1 MHRLRYV
8 LIALALL
15 LPLTLMAQD
24 LPPSDPSSVSGDFAV
39 GSAPVLLEPTQN
51 LSIRFTIDG
60 FIGNISVNEYATA
73 DGIQRFCSRELDI
86 VLTDRQIDPQE
97 VDICVANGRSPALFR
112 IGTKS
117 ITVAISP
124 LNTFIDNLST
134 AELQVIF
141 SNAPRWN
148 DIRADWPQEIIGR
161 YGTGVTSLEVNYFAQ
176 AVFGGDTSVM
186 TTALGAQYND
196 DPDVALNGVAVSAN
210 AIGIFDS
217 GYLNENRDFVQ
228 PVIIDGIE
236 PRFDTIS
243 SGAYPLSRP
252 LFLYSSSAIMQE
264 KPQVAEF
271 IKYYLLNLDL
281 ELSAVNLFP
290 ANVETQQVAINT
302 WFTALGQSVV
312 TPTSEAPPPAATE
325 DITVIDPLPQST
337 AIVPESREPVSPFA
351 ADVIPLLIATRTD
364 LEVMATEVL
373 GIQRPDGW
381 SGSLDINDPQLS
393 LLVRLDLELLAFIV
407 YGGSPPPD
415 WFGAVGSSQLA
426 IVRDI
431 RHDLE
436 VMADNVYQGQRPR
449 DWVGGDPLYRC
460 NRATQALV
468 AVLQRTGLH
477 TVTAN
482 PDEPD
487 YCQQIENDVS
497 RYAEL
502 NLIGEGGLALGEGGD
517 VLDINRE
524 AEIVTEYAVAFL
536 TRNASPSVGIMPLG
550 TQLTPIG
557 RSYVTGSNMTL
568 IEGLDYLVFVEYIN
582 TDLTEDEWEL
592 LPNIDELEAYET
604 YCQAIWCR

>member
-1 MHRLRYV
+1 MCRKW
-8 LIALALL
+8 AN
-15 LPLTLMAQD
+15 P
-24 LPPSDPSSVSGDFAV
+24 AV
-39 GSAPVLLEPTQN
+39 
-51 LSIRFTIDG
+51 
-60 FIGNISVNEYATA
+60 
-73 DGIQRFCSRELDI
+73 
-86 VLTDRQIDPQE
+86 
-97 VDICVANGRSPALFR
+97 FR

-124 LNTFIDNLST
+124 SNDFIDSLST

-141 SNAPRWN
+141 RDAPRWS
-148 DIRADWPQEIIGR
+148 DIRPEWSQEIIER
-161 YGTGVTSLEVNYFAQ
+161 YGTGVTSLEVTYFAQ
-176 AVFGGDTSVM
+176 AVFGGDSNIL

-196 DPDVALNGVAVSAN
+196 DPDVALNGVAVSPN

-217 GYLNENRDFVQ
+217 GYVNENRDFVR
-228 PVIIDGIE
+228 PVIIDGVE

-252 LFLYSSSAIMQE
+252 LYLYSSSAIMQE
-264 KPQVAEF
+264 KRHVAEF
-271 IKYYLLNLDL
+271 INYYLQNL
-281 ELSAVNLFP
+281 ELEFSAVNLFP
-290 ANVETQQVAINT
+290 ADVATQQIAINT
-302 WFTALGQSVV
+302 WFAALGQSVV
-312 TPTSEAPPPAATE
+312 EPTSEAPPPTATE
-325 DITVIDPLPQST
+325 EIAVIDPLPEPT
-337 AIVPESREPVSPFA
+337 AIAPDSREPVLPFA

-373 GIQRPDGW
+373 GIQRTPGW
-381 SGSLDINDPQLS
+381 SGSLDINDPQLA
-393 LLVRLDLELLAFIV
+393 LLVRLDLELLSAVV
-407 YGGSPPPD
+407 YGDSRPES
-415 WFGAVGSSQLA
+415 WFGAVGSTQLA

-436 VMADNVYQGQRPR
+436 VIADTVYTGQRPT

-468 AVLQRTGLH
+468 AVLQRTGLYS
-477 TVTAN
+477 VTAN
-482 PDEPD
+482 SEASD
-487 YCQQIENDVS
+487 YCQQVENDVS

-502 NLIGEGGLALGEGGD
+502 NLVGESGLVMGEGGE

-536 TRNASPSVGIMPLG
+536 TRNAEPSVGIMPVA

-582 TDLTEDEWEL
+582 TDLTGDEWER
-592 LPNIDELEAYET
+592 LPNIDDIEAYET